1 MVSACTTVGVAW
13 PLLFIPCAETL
24 GARCMREV
32 VCDDCI
38 RRLGIMA
45 SAWEY
50 QEPTSIIN
58 SIIINR

>member
-1 MVSACTTVGVAW
+1 MVSACATVGVAW

-58 SIIINR
+58 SIIKS